1 MFSLSYILIFEI
13 LQICS
18 SSLIG
23 FFYFCNKA
31 PLCLKKAHEYIKE
44 IQDCDPNEK
53 DNRSSE
59 NPNSQEKRSSS
70 FAALLRNIRNKII
83 ITQFIFLDPFI
94 LYYSFY
100 ITFAILG
107 MFNPVFI
114 AILLLD
120 IFLRLV

>member
-1 MFSLSYILIFEI
+1 M
-13 LQICS
+13 
-18 SSLIG
+18 
-23 FFYFCNKA
+23 
-31 PLCLKKAHEYIKE
+31 CLKKAHEYIKD
-44 IQDCDPNEK
+44 IQDNDPTEK
-53 DNRSSE
+53 DDKNNE
-59 NPNSQEKRSSS
+59 NLDSKEKRPSR
-70 FAALLRNIRNKII
+70 FVALLRNIRNKII

-120 IFLRLV
+120 IFLR